1 MLLELR
7 MNPCAHLWARLSVS
21 MLALVVVAACTSSD
35 PALPVAPTGDTNAAA
50 DGSTLK
56 VQGAAPQSPTGDE
69 QLTSTPITL
78 VASPAS
84 ASFTQDIAFRY
95 RFELRDTAGNL
106 IQSSDTVHT
115 PAWEVP
121 VELAVGERYTWRVR
135 AEFENGVGPW
145 SLVASFIT
153 PVKPPSP
160 CRHFNDPIGIIGCW
174 MDILWGGDDPEPEDH
189 YALNVA
195 VAKELNRAG
204 VEGGPFGILHKHVG
218 NNCLGYS
225 CDILCSGQGSGQ
237 RQYDYLISDSIPT
250 WGSPKSGSQ
259 IRVDVCEIHWPD

>member
-35 PALPVAPTGDTNAAA
+35 PAMPVAPSGDTSAAA
-50 DGSTLK
+50 DGSKLK

-84 ASFTQDIAFRY
+84 ASFTQHVEFRY

-106 IQSSDTVHT
+106 IQSSDSVNT
-115 PAWEVP
+115 PTWEVP

-174 MDILWGGDDPEPEDH
+174 MSILWDNSVGPGEH

-195 VAKELNRAG
+195 VSKELNRAG
-204 VEGGPFGILHKHVG
+204 VEGGPFGLLRKVVG

-225 CDILCSGQGSGQ
+225 CDIICAGQGGGQ
-237 RQYDYLISDSIPT
+237 EQYDYLINDEIPV

-259 IRVDVCEIHWPD
+259 IRVDVCEIQSPD